1 MSVSASEIEKA
12 KSRDRNRLPRQYTQ
26 EYRLEA
32 VGYYRKARK
41 ADPKKSIRE
50 CVAEL
55 GINDK
60 TLNDWILKY
69 SKTGKVTQERTDE
82 QKELDA
88 ARRHIHELESENE
101 FLKKPQPSL
110 PGASDVGLTCIVFS
124 DSAEAAASIDIHVPA
139 QELATLA
146 SEKSMGESEIAAAG
160 TLFSYLAERK
170 RRKTVDTLL
179 RLSRLPSKE
188 PKTFEGFAF
197 TRIQGR
203 DADMLYRLPAHRNIA
218 FISPEGIGKTHLAQ
232 AYGREC
238 CMKG

>member
-1 MSVSASEIEKA
+1 MVILCPNAHPPTPADWSDEMSVSASEIEKA

-146 SEKSMGESEIAAAG
+146 SEKGHGRERDRCGQDGLHVSRRAEEAEDGGHAAA
-160 TLFSYLAERK
+160 
-170 RRKTVDTLL
+170 
-179 RLSRLPSKE
+179 P
-188 PKTFEGFAF
+188 
-197 TRIQGR
+197 Q
-203 DADMLYRLPAHRNIA
+203 
-218 FISPEGIGKTHLAQ
+218 
-232 AYGREC
+232 
-238 CMKG
+238 